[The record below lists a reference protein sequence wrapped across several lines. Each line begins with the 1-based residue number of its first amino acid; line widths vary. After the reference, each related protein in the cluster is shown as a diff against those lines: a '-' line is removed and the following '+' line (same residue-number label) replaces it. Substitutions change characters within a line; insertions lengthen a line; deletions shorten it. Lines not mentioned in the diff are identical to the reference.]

1 MTYFRSLLSIPNK
14 RNLGQIPHFVK
25 HLIFNYIKIYPSIL
39 RFRSQSFI
47 FSFDKGLFAILLAK
61 L

>member
-1 MTYFRSLLSIPNK
+1 MTYFQSLLSIPNK
-14 RNLGQIPHFVK
+14 RKLGQIPHFIK
-25 HLIFNYIKIYPSIL
+25 HLIFNYMKIYPSIL

-47 FSFDKGLFAILLAK
+47 SFVKGLFAILLAK